1 MCMCIRI
8 FIYTHIIYV
17 IRTMNGKCEETSH
30 DCTYVLDMYV
40 LIVQIRKS
48 CVGCVRY
55 RHEFN

>member
-48 CVGCVRY
+48 CVGCVQVSS
-55 RHEFN
+55 